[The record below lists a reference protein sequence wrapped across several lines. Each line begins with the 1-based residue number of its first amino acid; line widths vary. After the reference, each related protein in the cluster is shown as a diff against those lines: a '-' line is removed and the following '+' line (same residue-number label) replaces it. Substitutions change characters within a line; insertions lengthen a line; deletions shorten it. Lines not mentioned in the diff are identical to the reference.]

1 MAFYFGWMHF
11 YSTYMI
17 MPAVVGLAMYF
28 FRPSGITVDTDPYL
42 PFFSVFMAI
51 WAVLFI
57 VVSSCR
63 QKLSTSLYKVDIIG
77 HSLILSLD
85 MRLKGQTLGCGS
97 KLTQLHIHTK
107 VHLTSLEQRTGET
120 EP

>member
-17 MPAVVGLAMYF
+17 MPAVVGLAMYI

-51 WAVLFI
+51 WAVLFV
-57 VVSSCR
+57 VVSACGQRSC
-63 QKLSTSLYKVDIIG
+63 QLAFFLDLGTSV
-77 HSLILSLD
+77 
-85 MRLKGQTLGCGS
+85 
-97 KLTQLHIHTK
+97 
-107 VHLTSLEQRTGET
+107 
-120 EP
+120 